1 MSIIAG
7 EMGMASEEAQVLLDF
22 AIDGATQ
29 TLEGLDTSNSDEVVA
44 HLRSS
49 YGATEAD
56 SIIAGAREGFKKLP
70 EGVRAWLDRTT
81 SDGQVLGSHPSVL
94 VMLALW
100 NGGYSRLTPERAAA
114 ELAQH
119 RQSKSYM
126 AGNRMTLDKVR
137 LLGMIATRGSSNEL
151 PMPVKAAPAAK
162 SQIQQR
168 IDAIRRDP
176 HYMGETKLRAALVA
190 EMGDLYKQLH
200 PET

>member
-1 MSIIAG
+1 
-7 EMGMASEEAQVLLDF
+7 V
-22 AIDGATQ
+22 IDGAVQ
-29 TLEGLDTSNSDEVVA
+29 TLEGRDTTNSAEVVA
-44 HLRSS
+44 HLSSS
-49 YGATEAD
+49 YGAIEAD

-70 EGVRAWLDRTT
+70 EGVRAWLDQTT
-81 SDGQVLGSHPSVL
+81 SNGQVLGSHPSVL

-137 LLGMIATRGSSNEL
+137 LLGIQSNEM
-151 PMPVKAAPAAK
+151 PMPPKAAPVAQ
-162 SQIQQR
+162 SQIQTR

-176 HYMGETKLRAALVA
+176 HYMGDTKLRAALVA
-190 EMGDLYKQLH
+190 EMGDLYRQLH
-200 PET
+200 PEA